1 VSIDIVTEWLRLPY
15 SMVDEIETF
24 SNHTDL
30 RIRRTPPALSCSGC
44 GQLCFDRYDRTVQ
57 RIRDLNVFE
66 LHSYLVLTKW
76 RVHCPN
82 CGVRVED
89 VGFADPYSRY
99 THRFEEFV
107 FRMCRHTP
115 IANVAETLGL
125 NWKTVKEIDKRALQR
140 TFANPDYSSLRLLS
154 IDEISYKKRHQ
165 YLTLVLD
172 LERTRV
178 IWVGK
183 GRSQATLE
191 GFFDEIG
198 EENAQGIEAIAVDM
212 WDPYLAAIEAK
223 SPQANVVFDKFHII
237 RNYSK
242 VIDRVR
248 NDEVKKAEKEDKPIL
263 RGTKYLLL
271 KNWENLSERQQSRLD
286 TLLSLNNNLNV
297 AYVLKEDLK
306 RLWDCKDQEEAQQ
319 VLAEWTQTAEESGIK
334 ALIGFARMLNRYA
347 FGLFNHCE
355 YPISNATLEGFN
367 NKIKV
372 IKRRCYGF
380 HDLEY
385 FTLKIKQAVNLDH
398 PPW

>member
-1 VSIDIVTEWLRLPY
+1 VSTNIVTEWLKLPY
-15 SMVDEIETF
+15 SMVQEIENY
-24 SNHTDL
+24 SDHTDL
-30 RIRRTPPALSCSGC
+30 LINRTPPSLTCSHC
-44 GQLCFDRYDRTVQ
+44 GQISFDRYDRTVQ
-57 RIRDLNVFE
+57 RIRDLDVFE
-66 LHSYLVLTKW
+66 LHTYLVLDKW
-76 RVHCPN
+76 RVHCPT

-89 VGFADPYSRY
+89 VGFADPYSHY
-99 THRFEEFV
+99 THRFEELIV
-107 FRMCRHTP
+107 RLCQYMP
-115 IANVAETLGL
+115 IANVADMLGL

-154 IDEISYKKRHQ
+154 IDEISYKKRHK

-172 LERTRV
+172 LEHTQV
-178 IWVGK
+178 VWVGE

-191 GFFDEIG
+191 TFFDEIG
-198 EENAQGIEAIAVDM
+198 EENAQGIEAIALDM
-212 WDPYLAAIEAK
+212 WDPYLAAIEAR
-223 SPQANVVFDKFHII
+223 SSQAAIVFDKFHVI

-248 NDEVKKAEKEDKPIL
+248 NDEIKKAESEDKPIL

-271 KNWENLSERQQSRLD
+271 KNRENLSEGQRSRLD

-297 AYVLKEDLK
+297 VYVLKEDLK
-306 RLWDCKDQEEAQQ
+306 RLWECKDYKEAEQ
-319 VLAEWTQTAEESGIK
+319 VLAEWTRAAEESGIK
-334 ALIGFARMLNRYA
+334 ALIDFARMLNRYS

-355 YPISNATLEGFN
+355 YPISNARLEGFN

-380 HDLEY
+380 HDLDY
-385 FTLKIKQAVNLDH
+385 FTLKIKQAVNSDY